1 MRVKTISNTNLVTSR
16 YVERENGSLP
26 VDMRHSMFYG
36 QTHPNI
42 ISPEV
47 MSPATKLCSHGLLTL
62 NPVFKYT
69 FLKFSRF
76 RDYVSKCELT
86 PGFGRDDFR
95 ALTVTVWL
103 YDLLWLATV
112 VLLSSLP
119 RQAHEESTTIKHN
132 YNQPCPC
139 TLQISIFKF
148 FKTKDGPFAKIIL
161 FQLIAGLYRKELRQ
175 EANERSLEGSL
186 GK

>member
-1 MRVKTISNTNLVTSR
+1 MVTSR

-26 VDMRHSMFYG
+26 IDMRHSMFYG

-148 FKTKDGPFAKIIL
+148 FKTKDDPFAKIIITVSVNSW
-161 FQLIAGLYRKELRQ
+161 FIQQRAT
-175 EANERSLEGSL
+175 ARSE
-186 GK
+186 